1 MDAEALAMP
10 RPRPRPRLPR
20 EAAPPPVSNAR
31 LAMLVVIGAESMLF
45 AGLIGTFLV
54 FRLAAREWPPATLP
68 RLPLAMTAV
77 NTVVLFASLVPLTN
91 ALRAV
96 RRDDRTRLV
105 RALALTAALGALFL
119 GVQGAEWVRL
129 VRHGLTLGSGTYGAT
144 FYVLIGCHGVHVL
157 VAVTWLA
164 VVALLARRGAFHPAH
179 HAGLEMCA
187 MYWYFVCALWALL
200 FPLVYLY

>member
-1 MDAEALAMP
+1 MDAEALAVP

-20 EAAPPPVSNAR
+20 EADPPVSNAR

-77 NTVVLFASLVPLTN
+77 NTVVLFASLVPLTD

-96 RRDDRTRLV
+96 RRDDRSRLV
-105 RALALTAALGALFL
+105 RAIALTAALGALFL
-119 GVQGAEWVRL
+119 AVQGAEWVRL

-157 VAVTWLA
+157 VAVAWLA
-164 VVALLARRGAFHPAH
+164 VVALLARRGAFRPRR

-187 MYWYFVCALWALL
+187 MYWYFVCALWAVL